1 MWPKNNKALA
11 IFLAVLLVILL
22 AAVRAF
28 EQQLFYD
35 PFIAFFKSNY
45 QTQAY
50 PEFATWQLFVSYAFR
65 FSLNTLLSLLLL
77 YVLFA
82 DKSVIKVATLFYV
95 FFFLVLIGIF
105 FALFYFVNIRLLLWC
120 FMCADSSFSPC
131 LLSFLSPLFITK
143 NGSNQKFYWMKSKK
157 LRHLVNYCK

>member
-11 IFLAVLLVILL
+11 IFLAVLLVLAL

-50 PEFATWQLFVSYAFR
+50 PSFSSVQLLVSYTFRYCTNTAF
-65 FSLNTLLSLLLL
+65 SLLLL

-82 DKSVIKVATLFYV
+82 DKNIIKVSAFLYAV
-95 FFFLVLIGIF
+95 FLVLLLCVF
-105 FALFYFVNIRLLLWC
+105 FALFYLQEHPAT
-120 FMCADSSFSPC
+120 FMVFYVRR
-131 LLSFLSPLFITK
+131 FLIQPLFIILFIPAFYY
-143 NGSNQKFYWMKSKK
+143 QK
-157 LRHLVNYCK
+157 RQ

>member
-35 PFIAFFKSNY
+35 PFLAFFKSNY

-50 PEFATWQLFVSYAFR
+50 PDFDGLLLFVSYSFR
-65 FSLNTLLSLLLL
+65 FALNSGLSLLLL

-82 DKSVIKVATLFYV
+82 DRSVVKVASLLFGLFFIVLMLLFFGLFYSLNHPSTFMV
-95 FFFLVLIGIF
+95 FYVRRFLIQ
-105 FALFYFVNIRLLLWC
+105 
-120 FMCADSSFSPC
+120 
-131 LLSFLSPLFITK
+131 PLFIILFIPAFYY
-143 NGSNQKFYWMKSKK
+143 QK
-157 LRHLVNYCK
+157 RQ

>member
-1 MWPKNNKALA
+1 MWPKNNKVIA
-11 IFLAVLLVILL
+11 IFLAILIVILL

-50 PEFATWQLFVSYAFR
+50 PDFERLHLFFSYSFR
-65 FSLNTLLSLLLL
+65 FALNSGLSLLLL

-82 DKSVIKVATLFYV
+82 DRSIVKVASVLFGLFYV
-95 FFFLVLIGIF
+95 VLLLLFFGLFYSLDHPSTFLVFYVRRFLIQ
-105 FALFYFVNIRLLLWC
+105 
-120 FMCADSSFSPC
+120 
-131 LLSFLSPLFITK
+131 PLFIILFIPAFYY
-143 NGSNQKFYWMKSKK
+143 QK
-157 LRHLVNYCK
+157 RQ

>member
-50 PEFATWQLFVSYAFR
+50 PEFDGLHLFVSYSFR
-65 FSLNTLLSLLLL
+65 FALNSSLSLLLL

-82 DKSVIKVATLFYV
+82 DRSIIKVASFLFGLFYV
-95 FFFLVLIGIF
+95 VLILLLFSLFYSMDHPSTFLVFYVRRFLIQ
-105 FALFYFVNIRLLLWC
+105 
-120 FMCADSSFSPC
+120 
-131 LLSFLSPLFITK
+131 PLFIILFIPAFYY
-143 NGSNQKFYWMKSKK
+143 QK
-157 LRHLVNYCK
+157 RQ

>member
-105 FALFYFVNIRLLLWC
+105 FALFYFVEHPATFVVFYVRR
-120 FMCADSSFSPC
+120 
-131 LLSFLSPLFITK
+131 FLIQPLFIILFIPAFYY
-143 NGSNQKFYWMKSKK
+143 QK
-157 LRHLVNYCK
+157 RQ